1 MIYQI
6 AFQFKDVSDERA
18 LELAE
23 KLVLALK
30 DDVEENIRHTDL
42 IKVENEGGVT
52 H

>member
-23 KLVLALK
+23 KLVLALEG
-30 DDVEENIRHTDL
+30 VEDNVLHSDI